1 MAERDLVLVV
11 DDEPDI
17 REALEVL
24 FHDVMELE
32 VLLAPTARDGLLA
45 MEKSGDRLR
54 LIVSD
59 YKMPQMDGL
68 QFLAEANRRYPNVP
82 RILLTAFA
90 DTQLAVDALNQA
102 HVSHFLT
109 KPVDPEQ
116 MQAVVARVLAA
127 ARTARQRDAAFRR
140 VGGPGSGGSPP

>member
-17 REALEVL
+17 RDALQVL
-24 FHDVMELE
+24 FHDVMDLD
-32 VLLAPTARDGLLA
+32 VLLAPTGKDGLLA
-45 MEKSGDRLR
+45 MEKAGDRLR

-68 QFLAEANRRYPNVP
+68 QFLAEANRRHPGVP

-90 DTQLAVDALNQA
+90 DTQLAVDALNLA

-116 MQAVVARVLAA
+116 MEAVVTRLLAA
-127 ARTARQRDAAFRR
+127 ARAARQRDAAFRR
-140 VGGPGSGGSPP
+140 